1 MWCPQPYIGTILALH
16 NHPNTKFIYQQM
28 PPQETDKNGI
38 LKKKMESF
46 NDSVDDKEDNHFVL
60 ALENELKH

>member
-1 MWCPQPYIGTILALH
+1 
-16 NHPNTKFIYQQM
+16 M

-46 NDSVDDKEDNHFVL
+46 NDSVDDKEDNHFVI